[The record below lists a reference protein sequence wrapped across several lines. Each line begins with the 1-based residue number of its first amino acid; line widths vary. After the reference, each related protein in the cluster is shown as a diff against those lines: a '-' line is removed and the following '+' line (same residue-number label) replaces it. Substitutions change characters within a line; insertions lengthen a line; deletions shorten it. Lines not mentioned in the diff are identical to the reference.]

1 MLAESGGQLLCGI
14 GFVGFAGFCLL
25 LYVGLRMWR
34 EEQARKGGETPR
46 SGAAVAAQA
55 SQPSWLASLLGG
67 KASSPAA
74 PAAGPR
80 SGAAGTPTPADA
92 HEVLRV
98 LRDNLSG
105 RLIVEIGGKRYAK
118 IGDIQDA
125 TIGQGF
131 LTTLRDLSRFAGGF
145 STASSAPAGSPAPQA
160 LQPQAEAAPRA
171 APQPQPQPRVEPP
184 LSASVQ
190 PSASAEPLRKP
201 SMNPFKQMQVL
212 REMEKNAPAAP
223 KSITEQIDAV
233 LQAKIA
239 GTPLARRGMRVRAG
253 AGGSAAFDL
262 DGKSYDAVDNIP
274 DPDARDLIRAAIKE
288 WEKSQ

>member
-1 MLAESGGQLLCGI
+1 MLADSGGQLLCGI
-14 GFVGFAGFCLL
+14 GFTGFAGFCLL
-25 LYVGLRMWR
+25 LYVALRMWR
-34 EEQARKGGETPR
+34 DEQARKGGGTPR
-46 SGAAVAAQA
+46 SGAAGTAQT

-74 PAAGPR
+74 SAAPAAEPR
-80 SGAAGTPTPADA
+80 SGAAGTPASQPADA

-118 IGDIQDA
+118 IGEIQDA

-145 STASSAPAGSPAPQA
+145 STAPAGPPTPQA
-160 LQPQAEAAPRA
+160 PQPQAEAAPRA
-171 APQPQPQPRVEPP
+171 APQPQPRAEPP
-184 LSASVQ
+184 PSVQ
-190 PSASAEPLRKP
+190 PAASAEPLRKP

-212 REMEKNAPAAP
+212 REMEKNLPAAP
-223 KSITEQIDAV
+223 KSITEQIDEV

-253 AGGSAAFDL
+253 VGGSAAFDL
-262 DGKSYDAVDNIP
+262 DGKAYDAVDNIP
-274 DPDARDLIRAAIKE
+274 DPDARDVIRAAIKE
-288 WEKSQ
+288 WEKKQ